1 MKIWEL
7 GVCQKSNA
15 PNMDRN
21 VRKINGGLSF
31 RVKVFSRA
39 EGAKVEIR
47 KKIKLHFFIYFEILP
62 FNSL

>member
-15 PNMDRN
+15 PNMDLN

-39 EGAKVEIR
+39 EK
-47 KKIKLHFFIYFEILP
+47 KLHFFIYLEILP
-62 FNSL
+62 LKS